1 MLATRFFHV
10 VPKCLSNTFLIFA
23 EIRGAQRFKDS
34 DGIITGPDGYKYR
47 PVKTVTFEDWQPVL
61 WLSGQRNFVE
71 CFPLIVFF
79 RS

>member
-1 MLATRFFHV
+1 MPLKHV
-10 VPKCLSNTFLIFA
+10 AGKKEKSKIMIFA

-71 CFPLIVFF
+71 CFPFIVFF